1 MAGDSVVEVAVV
13 GNPNCGK
20 TTLFNGLTGA
30 RQRVGNWSG
39 VTVERKSGFFTIED
53 KTIELVDLPGTFS
66 LTISDEHVSLD
77 EKIACE
83 YLISHAAKVV
93 INVVDASHLERSLY
107 VSMQLLEMGLPIIIA
122 VNMLDVAKSKGITID
137 LPALETKLGCPVVGI
152 QANRKRGLKPLRQ
165 KIVQLGQIQ
174 HMPTFKPRYSDKIE
188 MAIDSVME
196 GDTSYQRW
204 LGIRLL
210 EGDKFAEELADPA
223 QCQRAKEQL
232 QQLEEEEDVDIL
244 LADGRYQQ
252 IYQCLDGCYE
262 KSTAKHKNLVD
273 KIDKVVLH
281 RFFGV
286 PIFLAIMYLMFL
298 FAINVG
304 TALQDFFQ
312 ISSET
317 IFIHGLSHVLQT
329 LHFPQWFI
337 AIVASGIGMG
347 ISTTV
352 TFIPVI
358 GGMFFFLSFL
368 ESSGYMARAAFVTD
382 RAMRA
387 LGLPGKSF
395 VPLIVGFG
403 CNVPSVMAA
412 RTLENHRDRVITIM
426 MSPFM
431 SCGARLAIYA
441 VFVAAFFPVNGQNII
456 FLLYLIGIA
465 TAVLTGW
472 ILRKTVL
479 AGEHSPLIMELPPYH
494 VPHLGSLLISTWHRL
509 KNFIFRAGKVIIP
522 LCVIIGFLN
531 AFTWQGDFVLGDA
544 HQGSLLSS
552 VGKTITPIFEPMGIH
567 EDNWPATV
575 GLATGLVAKEVVVA
589 TLNTLYS
596 QVGHLSNMAGASD
609 FDFWAGIREAALS
622 IPENL
627 TLLMHSLAH
636 PLQALA
642 PESEMTTGVYGE
654 MALHFASQAA
664 AFAYLLFLL
673 LYFPCVSTTAA
684 MLRELNY
691 RWALFSIVWTTGIA
705 YMTAVIFYQVATL
718 MQHPYQTVVWII
730 TCMAIIAMIIW
741 SLRRYSSESHTPTLE
756 AQ

>member
-1 MAGDSVVEVAVV
+1 MQVAVV

-39 VTVERKSGFFTIED
+39 VTVERKSGFLTIEN
-53 KTIELVDLPGTFS
+53 KTIEVVDLPGTFS
-66 LTISDEHVSLD
+66 LTIADEQVALD
-77 EKIACE
+77 EKIACD
-83 YLISHAAKVV
+83 YLMSQTVKVV
-93 INVVDASHLERSLY
+93 VNVVDASHLERSLY
-107 VSMQLLEMGLPIIIA
+107 VTMQLLEMGLPMILA
-122 VNMLDVAKSKGITID
+122 VNMLDVAKRKGIELDIA
-137 LPALETKLGCPVVGI
+137 ALEKKLGCPVVGI
-152 QANRKRGLKPLRQ
+152 QANKKRGFTKLRQ
-165 KIVQLGQIQ
+165 QISQLCATEQVPGFRLHYRETIETAIRGIVE
-174 HMPTFKPRYSDKIE
+174 D
-188 MAIDSVME
+188 
-196 GDTSYQRW
+196 DTQYQQW
-204 LGIRLL
+204 LAIRLL
-210 EGDKFAEELADPA
+210 EGDKFAQGLADPL
-223 QCQRAKEQL
+223 QYERAKKEQL
-232 QQLEEEEDVDIL
+232 QLEKMEGEETDIL

-252 IYQCLDGCYE
+252 IYHCLEGCQE
-262 KSTAKHKNLVD
+262 KITSAQQSFADN
-273 KIDKVVLH
+273 IDKLALH
-281 RFFGV
+281 RFFGI
-286 PIFLAIMYLMFL
+286 PIFLGVMYLMFL

-317 IFIHGLSHVLQT
+317 IFIHGLSYLLQT

-337 AIVASGIGMG
+337 AIVATGIGMG

-387 LGLPGKSF
+387 LGLPGKAF

-412 RTLENHRDRVITIM
+412 RTLENYRDRIITIM

-441 VFVAAFFPVNGQNII
+441 VFVAAFFPVGGQNII
-456 FLLYLIGIA
+456 FLLYLIGVSV
-465 TAVLTGW
+465 AVLTGLM
-472 ILRKTVL
+472 LRKTVL

-494 VPHLGSLLISTWHRL
+494 IPHFGSLLMSTWHRL
-509 KNFIFRAGKVIIP
+509 KSFIFRAGKVIVP
-522 LCVIIGFLN
+522 LCVVIGFLN
-531 AFTWQGDFVLGDA
+531 ALTWQGDFVLGDA
-544 HQGSLLSS
+544 NQESLLSS
-552 VGKTITPIFEPMGIH
+552 LGKTVTPIFAPMGIY

-596 QVGHLSNMAGASD
+596 QVGHLNDMTEATG
-609 FDFWAGIREAALS
+609 FDFWGGMTDAVMS
-622 IPENL
+622 VPENL

-642 PESEMTTGVYGE
+642 PKSEITNGVYGE
-654 MALHFASQAA
+654 MSLRFASQSA

-691 RWALFSIVWTTGIA
+691 RWTLFSVAWTTGIA
-705 YMTAVIFYQVATL
+705 YMIAVVFYQTVTFL
-718 MQHPYQTVVWII
+718 QHPYQASAWIGAFICILLAIVV
-730 TCMAIIAMIIW
+730 
-741 SLRRYSSESHTPTLE
+741 SLRRYSCTNATTLPG
-756 AQ
+756 AL